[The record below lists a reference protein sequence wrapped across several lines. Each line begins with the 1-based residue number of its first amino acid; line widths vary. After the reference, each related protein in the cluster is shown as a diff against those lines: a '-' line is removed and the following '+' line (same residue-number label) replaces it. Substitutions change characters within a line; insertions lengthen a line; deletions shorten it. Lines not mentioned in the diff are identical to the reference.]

1 MWLELFTRVLAHACV
16 PRLACRDLAE
26 RNIAPGY
33 STDGQVC
40 VRSIGLPGETGDFF
54 ELTQIFEAAALFPVP
69 DYLVPMT
76 PQSRNGVE
84 LIGAGGVHVHGCL
97 TCHSI
102 IAFPVVAS
110 ETPSFDQLE
119 LAACIVPPR
128 KAPEAGSFRRS
139 ETSADPGQVPLII
152 RGLRMP
158 LSYKVN
164 RSLRAL
170 NTPSWRGDQRGARSR
185 EQLVDFGAA

>member
-1 MWLELFTRVLAHACV
+1 M
-16 PRLACRDLAE
+16 RLACRDPLSGSLP
-26 RNIAPGY
+26 PGY
-33 STDGQVC
+33 STNGQVG

-76 PQSRNGVE
+76 PQSRNSVE

-128 KAPEAGSFRRS
+128 KASEAGSFRRS
-139 ETSADPGQVPLII
+139 ETSADPAPGAADHPRAAHALKLQ
-152 RGLRMP
+152 R
-158 LSYKVN
+158 
-164 RSLRAL
+164 RSLPPRADHFHHGL
-170 NTPSWRGDQRGARSR
+170 GISGAP
-185 EQLVDFGAA
+185 AALSSSLTSARLDASST